1 MGKFNREVTIADR
14 TKAVLYNAGGLGP
27 IGAVYRVTSSDIE
40 EFIYKV
46 FKENG
51 VDADSDDVDIAMKIR
66 WNSEFNNV
74 MRRKQIDAKIDP
86 FTVTIGFSPE
96 RKNRKGNQQQKGE
109 KLTVGDRYA
118 SQQLSQ
124 IMYDENEKM
133 QVSINSNEAVNNA
146 VAIFRKNGK
155 VKWKIGSKKER
166 IVKCNL
172 NTTLILAKFFGFD
185 QDVCSGFEWS
195 LDFND
200 AKGPNTMKDR
210 RAHYGNGRNGGFT
223 DRFTMEIVK
232 KLQDNNVKKSKRN
245 KDIKK
250 FL

>member
-1 MGKFNREVTIADR
+1 MGFKKELSVADR
-14 TKAVLYNAGGLGP
+14 TKAVMYNAGGLGP
-27 IGAVYRVTSSDIE
+27 IGCVFRVTSSDIE

-46 FKENG
+46 FKQNG
-51 VDADSDDVDIAMKIR
+51 VDVDSDDIQIALKIR
-66 WNSEFNNV
+66 WNSEFNNA
-74 MRRKQIDAKIDP
+74 MRRKELDVKVDP
-86 FTVTIGFSPE
+86 FTVTIGYSPTR
-96 RKNRKGNQQQKGE
+96 RKKSQANGKDR
-109 KLTVGDRYA
+109 LMVGDRYA
-118 SQQLSQ
+118 SQQISAILH
-124 IMYDENEKM
+124 DDNEKV
-133 QVSINSNEAVNNA
+133 QVEMSADEALNNA
-146 VAIFRKNGK
+146 VAIFRKSGK

-172 NTTLILAKFFGFD
+172 STPLILSRFFGLD
-185 QDVCSGFEWS
+185 QEICSGLDWS

-210 RAHYGNGRNGGFT
+210 RQHYGNGRNGGFT

-232 KLQDNNVKKSKRN
+232 KIQDNTMKKSKRN